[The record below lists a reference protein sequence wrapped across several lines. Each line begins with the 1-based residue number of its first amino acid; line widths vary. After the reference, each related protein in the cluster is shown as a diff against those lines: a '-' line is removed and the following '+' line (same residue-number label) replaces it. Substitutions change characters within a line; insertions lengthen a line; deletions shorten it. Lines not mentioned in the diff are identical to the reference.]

1 MIADTFEI
9 DIALKLLSSSS
20 NCTPSDDLQLVA
32 KVITGNNDIVE
43 SKPSVMSTGLE
54 NSWTLEVKSE
64 LWVNHYMDRILVLR
78 IVQPSRLHLLN
89 Y

>member
-1 MIADTFEI
+1 MIADTFGI

-20 NCTPSDDLQLVA
+20 STPPDDLQLVA
-32 KVITGNNDIVE
+32 KVITGNNVVVE

-64 LWVNHYMDRILVLR
+64 LWVNHYID
-78 IVQPSRLHLLN
+78 
-89 Y
+89 